1 MNTNSIKCIGRY
13 SVSNNHYF
21 FYNGGSGFSFKMRGS
36 GFTVAFKSKPREG
49 YFYIVVDRDYENKT
63 KVLANDESYRF
74 SLLDSKDH
82 YVDILKAN
90 EANDNTF
97 ELVDFTVDGEL
108 LEYDHHYEK
117 TVRVFGDSTIAGFGI
132 LAKTGNA
139 SIHNS
144 DSVQD
149 FCYHALYEM
158 NMDVDVLSASGYG
171 LTFSAYTCPKNIGII
186 DYVDKVSTSSQKAW
200 KNTKC
205 DLLIVSL
212 GCNDNSFIQEQ
223 PNLKEENIKK
233 FKEAYQSLID
243 SQIKLNKDLKV
254 LMVYGTLNEK
264 DAYYLYEETYKYLK
278 PMYKNLYIHK
288 FNGDSSAISNHAYV
302 TAHNSMAEELK
313 AVIKDILK

>member
-1 MNTNSIKCIGRY
+1 MNIKCIGRY
-13 SVSNNHYF
+13 SVSDNHYF
-21 FYNGGSGFSFKMRGS
+21 FYNGGSGFSFKMKGT
-36 GFTVAFKSKPREG
+36 GFDILFKPKPNSG
-49 YFYIVVDRDYENKT
+49 YFYIIVDRDYDNKT
-63 KVLANDESYRF
+63 KVFIDGESYHF
-74 SLLDSKDH
+74 SLIDNKEH

-97 ELVDFTVDGEL
+97 ELVDFAVDGEL

-149 FCYHALYEM
+149 FCYHALYEL
-158 NMDVDVLSASGYG
+158 NMEMDIMSASGYG

-212 GCNDNSFIQEQ
+212 GCNDNSYIQEQ
-223 PNLKEENIKK
+223 PSLREKNIKK
-233 FKEAYQSLID
+233 FEEAYQSLID
-243 SQIKLNKDLKV
+243 SQFKLNKDLKV
-254 LMVYGTLNEK
+254 LMIYGTLNEK

-278 PMYKNLYIHK
+278 QMYKNLYIHK
-288 FNGDSSAISNHAYV
+288 FNGDSSAISNHAFV
-302 TAHNSMAEELK
+302 TAHDEMAKELK
-313 AVIKDILK
+313 SVISGILK

>member
-1 MNTNSIKCIGRY
+1 MMNIKCIGRY
-13 SVSNNHYF
+13 SVSDNHYF
-21 FYNGGSGFSFKMRGS
+21 FYNGGSGFSFKMKGT
-36 GFTVAFKSKPREG
+36 GFTVLFKSKPNDG
-49 YFYIVVDRDYENKT
+49 YFYIIVDRDYENKT
-63 KVLANDESYRF
+63 KVLVNDKSYRF
-74 SLLDSKDH
+74 SFTDNKDH
-82 YVDILKAN
+82 HVDIIKAN

-97 ELVDFTVDGEL
+97 ELVDFIVDGKL

-132 LAKTGNA
+132 LAKSGEA

-158 NMDVDVLSASGYG
+158 NMDMDVLSASGYG

-212 GCNDNSFIQEQ
+212 GCNDNSYIQEQ
-223 PNLKEENIKK
+223 PSLRKENIKK

-243 SQIKLNKDLKV
+243 SQIELNKDLKV

-288 FNGDSSAISNHAYV
+288 FNGDSSAISNHAFV